1 MNPFEIAL
9 VVIGI
14 AAVTVWGL
22 VQRRRDQSPEV
33 REARA
38 EAVRIER
45 ERLARKWAA
54 AAPPAQPAEP
64 SSWANLVDTAWD
76 GRLCDQDLLYL
87 EAVLR
92 AEGIAADFEP
102 HRPGQHVIGFMG
114 PQYPLRLVVDAARL
128 DEARAIRIEL
138 LGEEWENWQLRLAN
152 PYVDVP
158 SRREALILAAVAVRV
173 AHDSR
178 ERRWFRALAWA
189 YIAWT
194 LLGYALLL
202 VSQLAIKSDFM
213 LF

>member
-9 VVIGI
+9 VVVGV

-22 VQRRRDQSPEV
+22 VQRGRDLSPEA

-38 EAVRIER
+38 DAVRLER
-45 ERLARKWAA
+45 ERQDRKWAA
-54 AAPPAQPAEP
+54 AAPPTQPAEP
-64 SSWANLVDTAWD
+64 SSWANLVETAWD

-102 HRPGQHVIGFMG
+102 HRPGQHVIGFIG

-128 DEARAIRIEL
+128 GEARAIRTEL
-138 LGEEWENWQLRLAN
+138 LGEEWENWQPRLAN
-152 PYVDVP
+152 PIADVP
-158 SRREALILAAVAVRV
+158 GSRDEMFLGAVAVRI

-178 ERRWFRALAWA
+178 ERRWLRGLAWA
-189 YIAWT
+189 WIVWHLFVPVAT
-194 LLGYALLL
+194 
-202 VSQLAIKSDFM
+202 VLATVLSKFIPF
-213 LF
+213 